1 MLAAIFLASQWHFLA
16 NKHAVLAGC
25 SAFWPKLHKKR
36 GHVAP
41 LSGPSVTDLYSV
53 VELKIYTAF
62 RAKSLCIQ
70 HTWRRKLVLCISY
83 KMKYLQNEA
92 RKQKSIKE
100 VTLQFS
106 MIFQIRLKNNIVNF
120 LVICMPFKYS
130 RLANS
135 QLWNRHFSS
144 IADQIWNF
152 DIISNEVT
160 SDNVEYEKIIFN
172 TVTS

>member
-1 MLAAIFLASQWHFLA
+1 M
-16 NKHAVLAGC
+16 
-25 SAFWPKLHKKR
+25 
-36 GHVAP
+36 
-41 LSGPSVTDLYSV
+41 
-53 VELKIYTAF
+53 
-62 RAKSLCIQ
+62 

-92 RKQKSIKE
+92 KQKFIKE

-120 LVICMPFKYS
+120 WVLLFFEYYYFKYS

-160 SDNVEYEKIIFN
+160 SDNAEYEKIIFN